1 MAPFEIVVACGN
13 EDLDDAARIWAEATA
28 ARDGD
33 PKIAPLEVAR
43 PLIEAALS
51 GSAESL
57 LLIARAGHA
66 AHASHAAHAGAVG
79 FAASAPV
86 GAGHERRAEVRYLG
100 VRPDAWGGGVAR
112 QLLHA
117 IAEQLRGLG
126 FVEAEL
132 WVNQD
137 NPRAIALYRR
147 AGWRRAPEIRV
158 NPRSG
163 RLMERYVLRIA
174 DTASS
179 GG

>member
-1 MAPFEIVVACGN
+1 MAPFEIVVARGH

-33 PKIAPLEVAR
+33 PQVAPLEVAR
-43 PLIEAALS
+43 PLIEAVVS
-51 GSAESL
+51 GSTESL
-57 LLIARAGHA
+57 LLIARA
-66 AHASHAAHAGAVG
+66 AHGEALG
-79 FAASAPV
+79 FAASGPV
-86 GAGHERRAEVRYLG
+86 GAGHERRAELRYLG

-137 NPRAIALYRR
+137 NPRAIALYRL
-147 AGWRRAPEIRV
+147 AGWQRAPEIRV

-163 RLMERYVLRIA
+163 RLMERYYLWIGG
-174 DTASS
+174 TAARLSP
-179 GG
+179 